1 MIEENIKSNLD
12 EVYVILKD
20 NMELCFKHLESNP
33 NDTKKILSIWKN
45 YSDKIYKDFLQI
57 SDKYNNNVVGKEITK
72 MLIFR

>member
-1 MIEENIKSNLD
+1 MIENNIKSNLD

-20 NMELCFKHLESNP
+20 NMALCFKHLENNP

-45 YSDKIYKDFLQI
+45 YSDKIYKEFLLM
-57 SDKYNNNVVGKEITK
+57 SDKYDNDFVGKEITK